1 MKYQYFYQTKENENR
16 SGWIAAKDRADAYT
30 QLRKQGIRP
39 YRVKGED
46 PLRWQPWALG
56 ATIAALA
63 LALVCALVF
72 GRGGS
77 GRQPASRRQLVGDRS
92 VISRGLENG
101 WEGVFATRLDRYL
114 AAYAQPG
121 WIAIPPEVTPEE
133 TAAFAQ
139 ELATPLAYG
148 DGDGPE
154 VVLLKNIVAKMREEM
169 RDYLAQGG
177 SVADYLRFLED
188 RQDDERAFRNQAA
201 DRVARA
207 PESMR
212 EGYRLNVNVRLR
224 EMGLAELAE

>member
-1 MKYQYFYQTKENENR
+1 MKYQYLYQTKENENR

-30 QLRKQGIRP
+30 QLRRRGIRP

-46 PLRWQPWALG
+46 PVRWQPWAIG

-63 LALVCALVF
+63 LALVCALAF
-72 GRGGS
+72 GRGGA
-77 GRQPASRRQLVGDRS
+77 GRLPASRQQLAGDRS
-92 VISRGLENG
+92 VISKGLENG

-121 WIAIPPEVTPEE
+121 WIAIPPETTPAEID
-133 TAAFAQ
+133 AFAQ
-139 ELATPLAYG
+139 ELDVPLAYG
-148 DGDGPE
+148 DGDAPE
-154 VVLLKNIVAKMREEM
+154 IVLLKNIVAKMRGEM
-169 RDYLAQGG
+169 KDYLAQGG
-177 SVADYLRFLED
+177 SVADYLKFLED
-188 RQDDERAFRNQAA
+188 RQDDERAFRSQAA

-212 EGYRLNVNVRLR
+212 ESYRLNVNVRLR